1 LKEGVRMIK
10 NGFGRFALPILILLL
25 FSGFFAGKDDTYF
38 QINKNIDLFS
48 RIYKEISFNYVDN
61 INPEE
66 FMRAGI
72 RGMLGSLDPYTN
84 FIDENKKDEIDLI
97 TNGKYGGVGISIG
110 VRGRDVTV
118 VEVMDGY
125 SAQRQGIRIGDIL
138 LQAGGIKLTPEN
150 VDEISGLVK
159 GDPGSTVELKVLRGD
174 NKDTLNF
181 NLIREEVIV
190 KNIPYYGFY
199 PENSNNVY
207 MKLTSFS
214 RSAADEM
221 KKDLKELKAKKE
233 ILSVV
238 LDLRGNPGGLLDV
251 AVDICNKFLVK
262 DKLIVSTKG
271 RDDTN
276 GKQYLATQEPL
287 LKDAKL
293 VLLINEGSASAS
305 EIVAGAIQ
313 DHDRGVIL
321 GTKSY
326 GKGLVQTITPLNY
339 NTSLKI
345 TTAKYYTPSGRCIQ
359 KINYSNKN
367 NVFAQTDTLT
377 ETLFNTDNKRIVY
390 SAGGITPDTTVNF
403 DIQGNITKDLLAHG
417 LFFKFADHYFYIN
430 PKIDFKKL
438 KGESLFSEFENFL
451 TTQKF
456 DFKSEAEKEI
466 DKLLK
471 DAETKKL
478 EEGLISD
485 IKKLKLQLQKI
496 DNSELRIYKT
506 EIIRELKNEL
516 ASRYLGNEGRFKESL
531 SNDIQFQTSLLIMDN
546 DKVYRKLLKIRN

>member
-1 LKEGVRMIK
+1 MIK
-10 NGFGRFALPILILLL
+10 NSFGRFILPMLIIIL

-48 RIYKEISFNYVDN
+48 RIYKEISFNYVDT

-110 VRGRDVTV
+110 VRGKDVTV

-138 LQAGGIKLTPEN
+138 LEAGGIQITPEN
-150 VDEISGLVK
+150 VDDISALVK
-159 GDPGSTVELKVLRGD
+159 GDPGSTVELKILRGD

-221 KKDLKELKAKKE
+221 KKDLKELKTKKE
-233 ILSVV
+233 IKSIV

-251 AVDICNKFLVK
+251 AVDICNNFLAK
-262 DKLIVSTKG
+262 NKLIVSTRG
-271 RDDTN
+271 RDDVT
-276 GKQYLATQEPL
+276 GKEYLATQEPIL
-287 LKDAKL
+287 RDTKL

-313 DHDRGVIL
+313 DHDRGVIV
-321 GTKSY
+321 GTKSF

-359 KINYSNKN
+359 KINYSKKN
-367 NVFAQTDTLT
+367 NVFAKADTLS
-377 ETLFNTDNKRIVY
+377 ETLYSTDNSRRVY
-390 SAGGITPDTTVNF
+390 SAGGITPDSTVNF

-417 LFFKFADHYFYIN
+417 LFFKFADHYFYN
-430 PKIDFKKL
+430 NQKIDFKKI
-438 KGESLFSEFENFL
+438 KGESLFSEFEDFL
-451 TTQKF
+451 TVQKF

-466 DKLLK
+466 DKLQK

-478 EEGLISD
+478 EESLISD
-485 IKKLKLQLQKI
+485 IKKIKLQLQKI

-531 SNDIQFQTSLLIMDN
+531 SNDIQFQTALSILDN
-546 DKVYRKLLKIRN
+546 DSIYKKLLK

>member
-1 LKEGVRMIK
+1 MKLNRIYKYVLPVMI
-10 NGFGRFALPILILLL
+10 IIL
-25 FSGFFAGKDDTYF
+25 FSGFFPGRDDTYF
-38 QINKNIDLFS
+38 QINKNIDLFAK
-48 RIYKEISFNYVDN
+48 IYKEISFNYVDK

-97 TNGKYGGVGISIG
+97 TNGKYGGVGVSIG
-110 VRGRDVTV
+110 VKGKDVTV

-138 LQAGGIKLTPEN
+138 LEAGSKKITPDN
-150 VDEISGLVK
+150 VEDISSLVK
-159 GDPGSTVELKVLRGD
+159 GDPGSSVELKVLRGEK
-174 NKDTLNF
+174 NDTLTF

-190 KNIPYYGFY
+190 KNITYYGFY

-207 MKLTSFS
+207 MKLSSFS

-221 KKDLKELKAKKE
+221 KQDLKELRSQKE
-233 ILSVV
+233 IKSVV
-238 LDLRGNPGGLLDV
+238 FDLRGNPGGLLDV
-251 AVDICNKFLVK
+251 AVDICNKFLPK
-262 DKLIVSTKG
+262 DDLVVSTKG
-271 RDDTN
+271 RDET
-276 GKQYLATQEPL
+276 GAKQYLATQEPT
-287 LKDAKL
+287 LKDAQL
-293 VLLINEGSASAS
+293 VLLINDGSASAS

-359 KINYSNKN
+359 KINYSSKN
-367 NVFAQTDTLT
+367 NVYALPDSIIAASFL
-377 ETLFNTDNKRIVY
+377 TDNKRVVY
-390 SAGGITPDTTVNF
+390 SAGGITPDTTVVFN
-403 DIQGNITKDLLAHG
+403 IEGSITKDLLAHG
-417 LFFKFADHYFYIN
+417 LFFKFADHYYYNN
-430 PKIDFKKL
+430 PKQDYKNL
-438 KGESLFSEFENFL
+438 NNDVLYTGFEKYL
-451 TTQKF
+451 ADQKF
-456 DFKSEAEKEI
+456 NFKSDAEIEI
-466 DKLLK
+466 DKLMK
-471 DAETKKL
+471 DAQSKKL
-478 EEGLISD
+478 EEGLLAD
-485 IKKLKLQLQKI
+485 IKKVKLQLEKI

-516 ASRYLGNEGRFKESL
+516 ASRYMGNEGRIKESL
-531 SNDIQFQTSLLIMDN
+531 NNDLQVQTALKIIN
-546 DKVYRKLLKIRN
+546 NKPVYKKLLNLN

>member
-1 LKEGVRMIK
+1 MIK
-10 NGFGRFALPILILLL
+10 NRSGKFIFSFLIIIL

-48 RIYKEISFNYVDN
+48 RIYKEISFNYVDT

-110 VRGRDVTV
+110 VRGKDVTV

-138 LQAGGIKLTPEN
+138 LEAGGTKITPEN
-150 VDEISGLVK
+150 VDDISVLVK
-159 GDPGSTVELKVLRGD
+159 GDPGTTVELKILRSD

-190 KNIPYYGFY
+190 KNIPFYGFY
-199 PENSNNVY
+199 PESSNNVY

-221 KKDLKELKAKKE
+221 KKDLKELKSQKE
-233 ILSVV
+233 IKSIV

-251 AVDICNKFLVK
+251 AVDICNKFLAK

-271 RDDTN
+271 RDDTSQ
-276 GKQYLATQEPL
+276 KQYLATQEPIL
-287 LKDAKL
+287 RDAKL

-321 GTKSY
+321 GTKSF

-367 NVFAQTDTLT
+367 NVFAQSDTLT
-377 ETLFNTDNKRIVY
+377 ETLYNTDNGRKVY
-390 SAGGITPDTTVNF
+390 SAGGITPDSTINF
-403 DIQGNITKDLLAHG
+403 DIQGSVTKDLLAHG
-417 LFFKFADHYFYIN
+417 LFFKFADHYFYN
-430 PKIDFKKL
+430 NQKVDFNKL
-438 KGESLFSEFENFL
+438 KGESLFSEFESFL

-456 DFKSEAEKEI
+456 DFKSDAEKEI

-471 DAETKKL
+471 DAQTKKL

-496 DNSELRIYKT
+496 DNSELRIYKS

-531 SNDIQFQTSLLIMDN
+531 SNDIQFQTALLIIDN
-546 DKVYRKLLKIRN
+546 NSLYNKLLKNK

>member
-1 LKEGVRMIK
+1 MKLNRIYKYVLPVMI
-10 NGFGRFALPILILLL
+10 IIL
-25 FSGFFAGKDDTYF
+25 FSGFFPGRDDTYF
-38 QINKNIDLFS
+38 QINKNIDLFAK
-48 RIYKEISFNYVDN
+48 IYKEISFNYVDK

-97 TNGKYGGVGISIG
+97 TNGKYGGVGVSIG
-110 VRGRDVTV
+110 VKGKDVTV

-138 LQAGGIKLTPEN
+138 LEAGSKKITPDN
-150 VDEISGLVK
+150 VEDISSLVK
-159 GDPGSTVELKVLRGD
+159 GDPGSSVELKVLRGEK
-174 NKDTLNF
+174 NDTLTF

-190 KNIPYYGFY
+190 KNITYYGFY

-207 MKLTSFS
+207 MKLSSFS

-221 KKDLKELKAKKE
+221 KQDLKELRSQKE
-233 ILSVV
+233 IKSVV
-238 LDLRGNPGGLLDV
+238 FDLRGNPGGLLDV
-251 AVDICNKFLVK
+251 AVDICNKFLPK
-262 DKLIVSTKG
+262 DDLVVSTKG
-271 RDDTN
+271 RDET
-276 GKQYLATQEPL
+276 GAKQYLATQEPT
-287 LKDAKL
+287 LKDAQL
-293 VLLINEGSASAS
+293 VLLINDGSASAS

-359 KINYSNKN
+359 KINYSSKN
-367 NVFAQTDTLT
+367 NVYALPDSIIAASFL
-377 ETLFNTDNKRIVY
+377 TDNKRVVY
-390 SAGGITPDTTVNF
+390 SAGGITPDTTVVFN
-403 DIQGNITKDLLAHG
+403 IEGSITKDLLAHG
-417 LFFKFADHYFYIN
+417 LFFKFADHYYYNN
-430 PKIDFKKL
+430 PKQDYKNL
-438 KGESLFSEFENFL
+438 NNDVLYTGFEKYL
-451 TTQKF
+451 ADQKF
-456 DFKSEAEKEI
+456 NFKSDAEIEI
-466 DKLLK
+466 DKLMK
-471 DAETKKL
+471 DAQSKKL
-478 EEGLISD
+478 EEGLLAD
-485 IKKLKLQLQKI
+485 IKKVKLQLEKI

-516 ASRYLGNEGRFKESL
+516 ASRYMGNEGRIKESL
-531 SNDIQFQTSLLIMDN
+531 NNDLQIQTALKIIN
-546 DKVYRKLLKIRN
+546 NKPVYKKLLNLN